1 MTDLL
6 KNRVLML
13 GFALLFVAGCSSTA
27 TDPEGSGSNGMEESD
42 TEQQSDADADSSD
55 ADSSDAYG
63 AGDGSGVSEEDMT
76 AEERAE
82 KSLEEAK
89 EKAMQAASA
98 IYFDFDSSEIRRES
112 QSILEAHA
120 AYLAEDDD
128 ASVVLEGHTDERGSR
143 EYNMALGERRAESV
157 ARFLRVNDVS
167 EEQIE
172 TVSYGEEKPA
182 VEGDDEE
189 AWAENRRVEINY
201 E

>member
-27 TDPEGSGSNGMEESD
+27 TEPEGSGSNGMDETD
-42 TEQQSDADADSSD
+42 MEQQSDSD
-55 ADSSDAYG
+55 ADTSDAYG
-63 AGDGSGVSEEDMT
+63 AGDGSGVSEEAMT
-76 AEERAE
+76 AEERAR
-82 KSLEEAK
+82 KSLEQAK
-89 EKAMQAASA
+89 EKAMQAAST
-98 IYFDFDSSEIRRES
+98 IYFDFDSSEIHRES

-128 ASVVLEGHTDERGSR
+128 VTVVLEGHTDQRGSR

-167 EEQIE
+167 SDQIE
-172 TVSYGEEKPA
+172 TVSYGEEQPA
-182 VEGDDEE
+182 VEGNNEE

>member
-27 TDPEGSGSNGMEESD
+27 TQPEGAGSNGMSDADMEKESD
-42 TEQQSDADADSSD
+42 TGGE
-55 ADSSDAYG
+55 SDAYG
-63 AGDGSGVSEEDMT
+63 AGDGNGVSEEAMT
-76 AEERAE
+76 EQERAQA
-82 KSLEEAK
+82 SLKKAK
-89 EKAMQAASA
+89 QKAMQAAST
-98 IYFDFDSSEIRRES
+98 IYFDFDRSEIRRES
-112 QSILEAHA
+112 QSILETHA

-167 EEQIE
+167 ADQIE
-172 TVSYGEEKPA
+172 TVSYGEEQP
-182 VEGDDEE
+182 VVDESNEE

-201 E
+201 Q